1 MTKHNPS
8 APEIE
13 LKIPAPGY
21 WIPESMLFGHS
32 TRLLDMW
39 APEPERIVKPAM
51 EVGAAEIAIRV
62 FKGNTIEFGTQGRT
76 RNPAKMLRRRQT
88 LSMPDKYIYDSR
100 HDTDANIAHQID
112 SHASRVLLARQKL
125 KAVLDRDVE
134 IHLIV
139 RSGAR
144 GFTLELHR
152 LLGIPVITTDARV
165 EGRIVHF
172 LCTRVDTQVEGRVV
186 HRGGASPTDPLLPEI
201 FDGHQ
206 NGAGTSGTPEKIYVS
221 RRGSRTVTNETEIT
235 DLLESRGFK
244 KVYFE
249 DIPVSEQRRVFGNA
263 REIVAIHGAAIAF
276 LVFNR
281 NGLARPRGDLSGLR
295 LIELFPAGYTNSMYR
310 RYAAVM
316 NAHWCGVRGQIT
328 PQDVR
333 DLDVRHLERAR
344 EGSPFR
350 IDPLSLQMS
359 LDYSARACVGKAS
372 PCG

>member
-39 APEPERIVKPAM
+39 RPEPERIVKPAM

-144 GFTLELHR
+144 
-152 LLGIPVITTDARV
+152 
-165 EGRIVHF
+165 VHAGVASSAWNPGHHNG
-172 LCTRVDTQVEGRVV
+172 CS
-186 HRGGASPTDPLLPEI
+186 RGG
-201 FDGHQ
+201 
-206 NGAGTSGTPEKIYVS
+206 
-221 RRGSRTVTNETEIT
+221 
-235 DLLESRGFK
+235 
-244 KVYFE
+244 
-249 DIPVSEQRRVFGNA
+249 
-263 REIVAIHGAAIAF
+263 
-276 LVFNR
+276 
-281 NGLARPRGDLSGLR
+281 
-295 LIELFPAGYTNSMYR
+295 
-310 RYAAVM
+310 
-316 NAHWCGVRGQIT
+316 
-328 PQDVR
+328 QDC
-333 DLDVRHLERAR
+333 
-344 EGSPFR
+344 
-350 IDPLSLQMS
+350 PLSL
-359 LDYSARACVGKAS
+359 YAS
-372 PCG
+372 RYPGRGQSCS

>member
-1 MTKHNPS
+1 MTEHNPS

-112 SHASRVLLARQKL
+112 IHASRVLLARQKL

-139 RSGAR
+139 RSGA
-144 GFTLELHR
+144 
-152 LLGIPVITTDARV
+152 A
-165 EGRIVHF
+165 
-172 LCTRVDTQVEGRVV
+172 
-186 HRGGASPTDPLLPEI
+186 
-201 FDGHQ
+201 
-206 NGAGTSGTPEKIYVS
+206 
-221 RRGSRTVTNETEIT
+221 GSRWSCIVY
-235 DLLESRGFK
+235 LESRSSQRMLAWRAGLSTFF
-244 KVYFE
+244 VRE
-249 DIPVSEQRRVFGNA
+249 SIPRSRAELFIEAVP
-263 REIVAIHGAAIAF
+263 
-276 LVFNR
+276 
-281 NGLARPRGDLSGLR
+281 ARPIRYYPRSSTVIRTAL
-295 LIELFPAGYTNSMYR
+295 ELAEHPRKFMSPGGALEPLPTR
-310 RYAAVM
+310 R
-316 NAHWCGVRGQIT
+316 R
-328 PQDVR
+328 
-333 DLDVRHLERAR
+333 
-344 EGSPFR
+344 
-350 IDPLSLQMS
+350 
-359 LDYSARACVGKAS
+359 
-372 PCG
+372 